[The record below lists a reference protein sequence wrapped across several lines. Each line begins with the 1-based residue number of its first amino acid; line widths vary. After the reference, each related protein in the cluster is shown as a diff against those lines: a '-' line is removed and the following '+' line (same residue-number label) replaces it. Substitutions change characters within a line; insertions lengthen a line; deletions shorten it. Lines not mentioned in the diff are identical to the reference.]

1 MSYPKI
7 YLYKQI
13 VSAKLYI
20 DNHFKDKIDL
30 GSIANHAYYSKFHFH
45 RIFKECYGK
54 TPHQY
59 LIYLRLKEAKILLSN
74 NYSVKTVCYEVG
86 FDSLS
91 SFIKLFKKHTAQTPA
106 EYAKEVIKKKQELN
120 QHPLQAIP
128 PDFTEYLGWN
138 QV

>member
-1 MSYPKI
+1 MPYPKI

-20 DNHFKDKIDL
+20 DNNFKDKIDL
-30 GSIANHAYYSKFHFH
+30 ENIANQAYYSKFHFH
-45 RIFKECYGK
+45 RIFKQCYGK

-59 LIYLRLKEAKILLSN
+59 LIYLRLKEAKALLSK
-74 NYSVKTVCYEVG
+74 NYSVKAVCYEVG

-91 SFIKLFKKHTAQTPA
+91 SFIKLFNKHTAQTPA
-106 EYAKEVIKKKQELN
+106 EYAKEVIKKNRELN
-120 QHPLQAIP
+120 QHPLRAIP
-128 PDFTEYLGWN
+128 SDFIEYLGWN